1 MNGWLILRWVAN
13 KAKLAGHTIR
23 RSPSEISYD
32 LILDDGRWL
41 RFEDDP
47 FKAETFAI
55 AVEMGTKEE
64 RINLA
69 KRIEEERLV
78 QLQPGEFGNEF
89 KGAFVFFKPVWKG
102 NVTVIQDDEKGI
114 TWKLG
119 RHKIVLIPRP
129 EVPNAWRSFPGVPP
143 GEARFARDNP
153 AAILTNENSAR
164 VFKPG
169 TDEKMVFLKEG
180 DTWELRNVPLATP
193 GVWNGVHVSKE
204 LLLTLKKNFDALK
217 ETLYVPLKL
226 GHSSKFVENAK
237 YEKTGE
243 PALGWVKNL
252 YWDEEDKVLRADF
265 TKVPRAVVEAIK
277 KGAFTGLSIEIDPD
291 FSGYG
296 DTLVGVA
303 LLGAD
308 LPAMT
313 SLPKLLAIYQHQG
326 QTYEVLFTHQGGET
340 MPETTEV
347 KASQNPT
354 SLDVLKDK
362 FPQALLA
369 FKMEEEEGQNTDGLV
384 DKLKEKGYPGVLA
397 QELLDLLP
405 NPSESTVDLMP
416 AYDRSLWTPR
426 LDTLDKRAD
435 LPEKCED
442 VIKELEEFLEMHGGE
457 LNDDEKKRVQDIL
470 DKAKKNL
477 PNIEVETAEGT
488 EPEKPAEA
496 KAEEVTSPE
505 KYPEEKPS
513 PAEKYPEAGP
523 NVEMKTASKAPV
535 VDQISTEVLDMQRQ
549 MEEMKNSLRQKSLE
563 AIDNKI
569 RAFAAMGIPES
580 ILADLR
586 TALVEL
592 DENLT
597 PNPDRIKLQ
606 SILVKLITTRP
617 PSQTFQRL
625 TPPNVENDSSLAEI
639 ILQHSRK
646 RRG

>member
-1 MNGWLILRWVAN
+1 MNGWLFLRWVAN
-13 KAKLAGHTIR
+13 KAKLAGNTIR
-23 RSPSEISYD
+23 KSPSEISYD
-32 LILDDGRWL
+32 LIVEDGRWL

-47 FKAETFAI
+47 LKTETFAV
-55 AVEMGTKEE
+55 AVDMGTAEE
-64 RINLA
+64 RVNLA
-69 KRIEEERLV
+69 KRIEEERFV
-78 QLQPGEFGNEF
+78 QLEPGEFGNEF

-102 NVTVIQDDEKGI
+102 KITVIQDDEKGI

-119 RHKIVLIPRP
+119 KHKIVLIPRP
-129 EVPNAWRSFPGVPP
+129 EVPNAWRSYPGTPP
-143 GEARFARDNP
+143 GEARFARDN
-153 AAILTNENSAR
+153 AVAILTNENSSR
-164 VFKPG
+164 EFRPG
-169 TDEKMVFLKEG
+169 TDEKMVFVKEG
-180 DTWELRNVPLATP
+180 DTWELRNVPIAAP
-193 GVWNGVHVSKE
+193 GIWNGVLVTEE
-204 LLLTLKKNFDALK
+204 LLLTLKRNFDALK

-226 GHSSKFVENAK
+226 GHTSKFVENAK

-252 YWDEEDKVLRADF
+252 YWDEEDRVLRADF

-313 SLPKLLAIYQHQG
+313 SLPRLLAIYQHQG
-326 QTYEVLFTHQGGET
+326 QTYEVLFTQKGGET
-340 MPETTEV
+340 MQETPEV
-347 KASQNPT
+347 KNPQATPEPT
-354 SLDVLKDK
+354 SLDILKEK
-362 FPQALLA
+362 FPRAILA
-369 FKMEEEEGQNTDGLV
+369 FQMEEGEKNSDALV
-384 DKLKEKGYPGVLA
+384 EKLREKGYPTVLA
-397 QELLDLLP
+397 KELLDLLP

-416 AYDRSLWTPR
+416 NYDRSLWTPR

-457 LNDDEKKRVQDIL
+457 LNEEEKRRVQDIL
-470 DKAKKNL
+470 EKARKNL
-477 PNIEVETAEGT
+477 PHLEVETTENAET
-488 EPEKPAEA
+488 EELPEV
-496 KAEEVTSPE
+496 KAEEVKET
-505 KYPEEKPS
+505 EEPS
-513 PAEKYPEAGP
+513 EAEKYPEAGP
-523 NVEMKTASKAPV
+523 NVEIVMASKASV
-535 VDQISTEVLDMQRQ
+535 VDQISTEVLDMQRK
-549 MEEMKNSLRQKSLE
+549 MEEMKEALRQKSLE

-580 ILADLR
+580 VLSDLR
-586 TALVEL
+586 TALIEL

-597 PNPDRIKLQ
+597 PNPDRLRLQ
-606 SILVKLITTRP
+606 SILVKLITSRA

-625 TPPNVENDSSLAEI
+625 TPPNVESEVSLAEI

-646 RRG
+646 RRA